1 MDPQHRMLLEVSW
14 HAIEDAGLTRDRLR
28 RDWAGVFVGVCA
40 NEYGALTM
48 RGPVEELNPYAGVGN
63 AQSVAAGRVAYFLGV
78 NGPAMTLDT
87 ACSSSLVAVH
97 LAARS
102 LRSRECRTAL
112 AGGVNLLAAPPY
124 TMNFAK
130 AGMLA
135 RDGRC
140 KAFDDSADGYVRGE
154 GCGVVVLKRLAD
166 AVADGDRI
174 HAVVRGS
181 AVNADGRTSGLTV
194 PSGAAQQ
201 EVIRAALADARVEAR
216 EVQYVE
222 AHGTGTSLGDPIEVT
237 ALDAVYGQA
246 AGRAEALRIGSV
258 KSNFGHLESAAG
270 VASLIKVALAMRAGR
285 IPQSLHF
292 RTPNS
297 RVEWERLGVRVV
309 GAPEAWPKGARRAGV
324 SSFGFSGTNAHVI
337 VEAAPAVERREG
349 AASGALQLTVSA
361 RTPEALREL
370 AAAYARMIDDG
381 NTRAVCAAARR
392 HREVFQHRLT
402 VAGASAAE
410 LRRGL
415 ESMTGVDGEAAI
427 DANLL
432 DGGADAPVELPLYP
446 FQRERY
452 WVGHDWDGAA
462 ERKAAADLYRMEWAR
477 RRPGVAADV
486 AELAEAAA
494 EEALGFDAVGAA
506 QAVAGLEAEAARY
519 AWEAVGR
526 TGVVLPKYER
536 LWRRVRAIAAS
547 DAAGGAVGESAEGRL
562 LARCGTRLAEVLEG
576 RQDPLALLFP
586 SGDFSAVEAVYRESA
601 GARLLN
607 RALARSAAEAA
618 ARVEGKARILEVGA
632 GTGSATASVA
642 AAVAPFASEYWFTD
656 VSAGFVA
663 EAQERFAAHGFMRFG
678 ALDLDRE
685 PEAQGFAEGRFD
697 VIIAANVVHATR
709 DLEATVGR
717 LRRLMAPGGV
727 LLLQEGLQRLGWQ
740 DLTFG
745 LTDGWWNF
753 RDFDLRPEHPLIG
766 RAEWLRTVGQCGFE
780 QGAVEE
786 FAPFGQ
792 GIVVA
797 KATETVAQTSA
808 VTVVLE
814 GERGLGAEIAT
825 AGRLIVGRTR
835 NGARLERVG
844 ADRWVLDAADP
855 AQVRE
860 WIGAAGRV
868 DTAVHLVGVDRNA
881 VAQEQLCG
889 SALHLAQALD
899 GSGCRLLIAT
909 AGAAHAVEGDV
920 CPGHAAAT
928 LWGFGKTAA
937 LEDPEM
943 QVRLVDVDPYDD
955 EAAVRAL
962 RSECANADR
971 EQLAAWRGGSRYTA
985 RLARVEE
992 PATRR
997 MRIVPDGC
1005 YAITGAFGGLG
1016 MLTAEWLAG
1025 KGAGELL
1032 LIGRRAPGTDAA
1044 ARIEAMRHGG
1054 TRVTAAVAD
1063 VTRAGELE
1071 RALRERSM
1079 PLRGVVHAAGVL
1091 ADGPIAQADWA
1102 RFAAPFGPKV
1112 VGLWNLHAGTIGERL
1127 DFFVIYSSA
1136 VGLLGNAGQANH
1148 AAAAAA
1154 AESFAWFRRAKG
1166 LPALAIDWGAW
1177 SEVGAAAGRN
1187 LSGVRGIDPRRG
1199 LELLEA
1205 FIAAD
1210 ETHAVVLD
1218 VDWSAFGDRRPE
1230 HLRGLV
1236 EDEAPAA
1243 DAGPEEPESGDL
1255 TARLRAEVARLLG
1268 FPAGQ
1273 VDVNAGLNELGLDSL
1288 MAARLRN
1295 RLRGEWNLEVPIV
1308 ELMQNP
1314 SIRELAETFDKTARV
1329 AVVEGVL

>member
-1 MDPQHRMLLEVSW
+1 
-14 HAIEDAGLTRDRLR
+14 
-28 RDWAGVFVGVCA
+28 
-40 NEYGALTM
+40 
-48 RGPVEELNPYAGVGN
+48 
-63 AQSVAAGRVAYFLGV
+63 
-78 NGPAMTLDT
+78 
-87 ACSSSLVAVH
+87 
-97 LAARS
+97 
-102 LRSRECRTAL
+102 
-112 AGGVNLLAAPPY
+112 
-124 TMNFAK
+124 
-130 AGMLA
+130 
-135 RDGRC
+135 
-140 KAFDDSADGYVRGE
+140 
-154 GCGVVVLKRLAD
+154 
-166 AVADGDRI
+166 
-174 HAVVRGS
+174 
-181 AVNADGRTSGLTV
+181 
-194 PSGAAQQ
+194 
-201 EVIRAALADARVEAR
+201 
-216 EVQYVE
+216 VE
-222 AHGTGTSLGDPIEVT
+222 AHGTGTSLGDPIEVA
-237 ALDAVYGQA
+237 ALDAVYGKA

-258 KSNFGHLESAAG
+258 KSNVGHLESAAG
-270 VASLIKVALAMRAGR
+270 VASLIKVVMAMRAGR
-285 IPQSLHF
+285 IPRSLHF

-309 GAPEAWPKGARRAGV
+309 GAPEAWPEGARRAGV

-337 VEAAPAVERREG
+337 VEAAPAVERRQG
-349 AASGALQLTVSA
+349 AASGALRLTVSA

-370 AAAYARMIDDG
+370 AAAYARLIDDG
-381 NTRAVCAAARR
+381 NARAVCAAARR
-392 HREVFQHRLT
+392 HREAFQHRLT
-402 VAGASAAE
+402 VAGGNAAE

-427 DANLL
+427 DADLP
-432 DGGADAPVELPLYP
+432 DGGADAAVELPLYP

-462 ERKAAADLYRMEWAR
+462 ERKTSGDLYRMEWAR
-477 RRPGVAADV
+477 LRPGVAADV

-494 EEALGFDAVGAA
+494 DEARGFDAAGAA
-506 QAVAGLEAEAARY
+506 EAVAGLEAEAARL
-519 AWEAVGR
+519 AREAVGR
-526 TGVVLPKYER
+526 VGVVPPKYER
-536 LWRRVRAIAAS
+536 LWRRVQAIAAS
-547 DAAGGAVGESAEGRL
+547 GAAGGGTVGESAEARL
-562 LARCGTRLAEVLEG
+562 LARCGSRLAEVLEG

-586 SGDFSAVEAVYRESA
+586 GGDFSAVEAVYRESA

-607 RALARSAAEAA
+607 RALARAAAESA

-642 AAVAPFASEYWFTD
+642 AAVAPFVSEYWFTD

-663 EAQERFAAHGFMRFG
+663 EARERFAEHGFLRFG

-685 PEAQGFAEGRFD
+685 PEAQGYAAGRFD
-697 VIIAANVVHATR
+697 VIVAANVVHATR

-717 LRRLMAPGGV
+717 LRRLLAPGGV

-753 RDFDLRPEHPLIG
+753 RDFELRPEHPLIG
-766 RAEWLRTVGQCGFE
+766 RAEWLRVVERCGFE

-797 KATETVAQTSA
+797 KAAEAVAQTSA

-814 GERGLGAEIAT
+814 GERGLGAGIAT
-825 AGRLIVGRTR
+825 AGHVIVGRTR
-835 NGARLERVG
+835 SGARLERVG
-844 ADRWVLDAADP
+844 EDRWVLDAADP

-860 WIGAAGRV
+860 WIAAAGRV

-881 VAQEQLCG
+881 AAQEQLCG
-889 SALHLAQALD
+889 SALHVAQALG

-909 AGAAHAVEGDV
+909 AGAAHAVEGDA
-920 CPGHAAAT
+920 CPGHATAT

-955 EAAVRAL
+955 EAAARAL
-962 RSECANADR
+962 RAEWANADR
-971 EQLAAWRGGSRYTA
+971 EQLTAWRGGSRYTA
-985 RLARVEE
+985 RLRRVEE

-997 MRIVPDGC
+997 LRIAVDGC

-1032 LIGRRAPGTDAA
+1032 LIGRGAPGADAA
-1044 ARIEAMRHGG
+1044 ARIEAMRRGG
-1054 TRVTAAVAD
+1054 TKVTAAQAD
-1063 VTRAGELE
+1063 VTRAEDLE

-1091 ADGPIAQADWA
+1091 ADGPIAQANWA
-1102 RFAAPFGPKV
+1102 RFAAPLGPKV
-1112 VGLWNLHAGTIGERL
+1112 AGLWNLHAVTIEERL

-1148 AAAAAA
+1148 AAASAA
-1154 AESFAWFRRAKG
+1154 AEAFAWFRRAKG

-1177 SEVGAAAGRN
+1177 SEVGATAGRK
-1187 LSGVRGIDPRRG
+1187 LSGVRGIEPRRG
-1199 LELLEA
+1199 LELLET
-1205 FIAAD
+1205 FLAAD

-1218 VDWSAFGDRRPE
+1218 VDWSAFGDRRPA

-1236 EDEAPAA
+1236 EDRAPAPV
-1243 DAGPEEPESGDL
+1243 AGPEEPESGDL

-1308 ELMQNP
+1308 DLMQNP
-1314 SIRELAETFDKTARV
+1314 SIRELAETLDKTARV